1 VYPFFLPFYFKA
13 QLISPFLFLFYFIYF
28 CGGNG
33 SHIESACLREKG
45 QKFHPKKIK
54 NKNKNKNKT
63 KKNSPK
69 KTKKAKSR
77 KRQVP
82 DHEEIC
88 GYGAVHGTESV
99 VGHLAD
105 GSTESPEVGS
115 FLVTEKET
123 RQRQISSSSSLSEIS
138 SLTTLII
145 HKERVLPDNLG
156 PLSFSS
162 SSKVQ
167 PSVSTFI
174 IHKGRVLA

>member
-1 VYPFFLPFYFKA
+1 MGLTLKVPVWERKDKNFTQIKIKIKTK
-13 QLISPFLFLFYFIYF
+13 Q
-28 CGGNG
+28 
-33 SHIESACLREKG
+33 K
-45 QKFHPKKIK
+45 KFHPKKQ
-54 NKNKNKNKT
+54 
-63 KKNSPK
+63 KKQNQEK
-69 KTKKAKSR
+69 DKYLITR
-77 KRQVP
+77 K
-82 DHEEIC
+82 
-88 GYGAVHGTESV
+88 YAVTGPSTGRSLSLD
-99 VGHLAD
+99 HLAD